1 MIAVGG
7 ELTYGMLRTTS
18 RLGGFLSLSLLEP
31 DLLELRLGI
40 ARDSRVEHRRD
51 EAAAALAIFARVH
64 GPPAAEPARL
74 AVRQAGAEARRAGD
88 GARSVAVGTLLAFL
102 NFDALGLDRDDRAD
116 GTDRA
121 AEERRRETLG
131 GHVAELEARRRR
143 SRRRSARRPQ
153 GNGGP
158 RAERCEKGRR
168 ESSAPRWPPAPRAV
182 HQPKGVRAQRLATQ
196 WLL

>member
-1 MIAVGG
+1 MSKWVPKGIEPVTVGKG
-7 ELTYGMLRTTS
+7 PEGPSAAPGARLRGLME
-18 RLGGFLSLSLLEP
+18 RAGKCPAGG
-31 DLLELRLGI
+31 
-40 ARDSRVEHRRD
+40 
-51 EAAAALAIFARVH
+51 
-64 GPPAAEPARL
+64 GPRKCPAARCYERL
-74 AVRQAGAEARRAGD
+74 LLCTF
-88 GARSVAVGTLLAFL
+88 RSAYDPYRPPLPCA
-102 NFDALGLDRDDRAD
+102 DDRAD

-143 SRRRSARRPQ
+143 SRRRSARQLQ

-168 ESSAPRWPPAPRAV
+168 ESSAPPAPRAV